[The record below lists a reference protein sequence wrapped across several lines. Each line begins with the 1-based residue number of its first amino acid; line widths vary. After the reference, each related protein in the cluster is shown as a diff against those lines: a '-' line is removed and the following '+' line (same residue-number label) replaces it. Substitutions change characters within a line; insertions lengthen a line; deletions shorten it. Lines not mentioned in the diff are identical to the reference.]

1 MKNLTFKSLIVFA
14 FILVLS
20 ATKMDA
26 QTVTLSPN
34 TTQNINTGGTVSLT
48 ATRSGNNATWPG
60 GNSNFTYTWSA
71 SPAAG
76 VSFTNN
82 PVTITGNNSSTV
94 ATFASPGTY
103 LITCQVQEGG
113 GGLTA
118 TSSATTV
125 IVTSPVPS
133 VSLTPS
139 GAQNTTV
146 GGSISFTAAATNFG
160 GSGNYT
166 YTWTAAGAT
175 IPGSNPNGIAGAS
188 DTKSL
193 TFPTAG
199 TFTVSVTIARTGA
212 TTLTTSTATVTVV
225 AANLWASSSTGS
237 QVSSYVV
244 NNGAYIAGPT
254 NLFAFSFPGTTTGG
268 TSSAALARNATPS
281 AANGYFY
288 WLPNTS
294 GNNGVVEVFA
304 ATSTGA
310 TPTRIGSVDINGGSN
325 NALGFVRLGVGPD
338 GTAWLLAGDNT
349 NLFLASFMT
358 NGINPV
364 TITTKPVSL
373 SGGLV
378 STFQNGDVCVSGN
391 NNMYALAN
399 DGAGVTQIFIG
410 SLSNPTVTLTKKWD
424 LRDENNAAFTG
435 TVNGVAFDALGSL
448 YITTGSGLY
457 YINQA
462 TVFGGPVPTVQCSL
476 VDAQTGLQDLA
487 SNVFPQQSTLPVT
500 LGDFNVVRQGSN
512 AVLNWTTLTESNT
525 DHFEIERSS
534 DGVNFSVAGTKG
546 SGTNSVVIKNYQYI
560 DPINQ
565 NSGMIYYRLRTVD
578 KDGHGVYSKVI
589 TLRIASG
596 LVKDYSVFPN
606 PFTTS
611 LTLQISAEKATSVTV
626 RISNALGQPVVNRRI
641 ALNQGENTVVLQ
653 SELQNLKPGMH
664 LMEIVSDDGKISQKI
679 IKR

>member
-1 MKNLTFKSLIVFA
+1 MKNLTFKSLIVFV

-20 ATKMDA
+20 ATKLDA

-48 ATRSGNNATWPG
+48 ATRSGNGATWPG

-94 ATFASPGTY
+94 ATFTTPGTY

-118 TSSATTV
+118 TSAATTV
-125 IVTSPVPS
+125 VVTSPVPA
-133 VSLTPS
+133 VTLTPS
-139 GAQNTTV
+139 GTQNVSV

-160 GSGNYT
+160 GSNNYT

-175 IPGSNPNGIAGAS
+175 IPGSNPNSIAGAS

-199 TFTVSVTIARTGA
+199 TFTVSVTIARAGA
-212 TTLTTSTATVTVV
+212 TTMTTATTTVNVV
-225 AANLWASSSTGS
+225 AANLWASSSSGA

-268 TSSAALARNATPS
+268 TTSAALARNATPN
-281 AANGYFY
+281 AVNGFFY
-288 WLPNTS
+288 WLPNTT
-294 GNNGVVEVFA
+294 GNSGVVEVFA

-310 TPTRIGSVDINGGSN
+310 TPARVGSIDINGASAN
-325 NALGFVRLGVGPD
+325 SLGFVRLGVGPD

-358 NGINPV
+358 NGVGPV
-364 TITTKPVSL
+364 SITTKPVSL

-378 STFQNGDVCVSGN
+378 STFQNGDVCISGN

-410 SLSNPTVTLTKKWD
+410 SLSNPSVTLTKKWD
-424 LRDENNAAFTG
+424 LVDPANATFTG
-435 TVNGVAFDALGSL
+435 SVNGVAFDAAGSL
-448 YITTGSGLY
+448 YITTAAGLY
-457 YINQA
+457 FIDQT
-462 TVFGGPVPTVQCSL
+462 TVNGPAGTVQCSL
-476 VDAQTGLQDLA
+476 VQAQTGLQDLA

-534 DGVNFSVAGTKG
+534 DGVNFSVVGTKG
-546 SGTNSVVIKNYQYI
+546 SFTNSVVIKNYQYT

-578 KDGHGVYSKVI
+578 KDGHGTYSKIV

-596 LVKDYSVFPN
+596 LVKDFVVFPN

-611 LTLQISAEKATSVTV
+611 LNLQISAEKATSVTV

-664 LMEIVSDDGKISQKI
+664 LMEIISEDGKISQKI